1 MIITLFLM
9 FGSIG
14 DYTEVITYENI
25 DQLYK
30 YETEP
35 RHNTPI

>member
-1 MIITLFLM
+1 MNDYQAIFNVWVYWTLHRRK
-9 FGSIG
+9 
-14 DYTEVITYENI
+14 YI

>member
-1 MIITLFLM
+1 MTIKLFLM

-14 DYTEVITYENI
+14 DYTEEYI